1 MRLDKYLSHAGV
13 GTRKE
18 VKQLIRKKHVRVNGE
33 LVVKDDMHV
42 EEDDLVQLD
51 GELAHHLLSPKHHV
65 RKTYYVEH
73 QLCLDETAIKTL
85 CNGSIILDEKTVLC
99 AALEV
104 INETSCFF
112 HIEEGRYHQIKRMFS
127 AVGNEVL
134 YLKRVAMGPLRLDDH
149 LEVGEWRALTQEEL
163 AALKAVA

>member
-1 MRLDKYLSHAGV
+1 MDAYGPIADNAG
-13 GTRKE
+13 GIAE
-18 VKQLIRKKHVRVNGE
+18 MSNMEEHVRE
-33 LVVKDDMHV
+33 ITDH
-42 EEDDLVQLD
+42 LD
-51 GELAHHLLSPKHHV
+51 SVGNTTAAAVSYTHL
-65 RKTYYVEH
+65 
-73 QLCLDETAIKTL
+73 
-85 CNGSIILDEKTVLC
+85 
-99 AALEV
+99 
-104 INETSCFF
+104 NETSCFF